1 MNVKRLGQLLALA
14 VVVTTTSGCASYRVS
29 SDIDTPATPVVSPS
43 GQVIITEGP
52 LSDRNFQVLGPVEV
66 SVKKLTVFH
75 KNPTK
80 EQANEA
86 LIEKAR
92 LIGADAVINV
102 TYTTG
107 IGFTTWGYIDAKGT
121 AVKFSGG
128 SVKVTLVNPKTEQ
141 SVTCPEDFDRPRLMT
156 EEQAAQQ
163 RAWHADFQRSHNRLP
178 TPMEGCLKVYEI
190 LGFVRTATAE
200 PLKPSVAPAE
210 RVYTNPVYRWS
221 ISYPSSW
228 AVDSAD
234 VSFVRITSS
243 TDNALCGIHSG
254 AVPFKTVDEFA
265 DTTLANNEQYF
276 RDRGQVFVI
285 SARRQISLPNDITGI
300 DVLTGIGAGGK
311 SRRVYILVDPR
322 GFMIDCETYAKD
334 WDRLEPF
341 YDRIVKSFTMGK

>member
-1 MNVKRLGQLLALA
+1 MWYRPGDKGFSLKAYSASGKLVITETRLVFGEKNETFEIDAREIKSITWGKMPGDTYNEWAIIQYGEPEKVAGFKDGSRLGWG
-14 VVVTTTSGCASYRVS
+14 T
-29 SDIDTPATPVVSPS
+29 DTKLIYSTLKSAFERSIPA
-43 GQVIITEGP
+43 
-52 LSDRNFQVLGPVEV
+52 
-66 SVKKLTVFH
+66 
-75 KNPTK
+75 
-80 EQANEA
+80 A
-86 LIEKAR
+86 
-92 LIGADAVINV
+92 
-102 TYTTG
+102 
-107 IGFTTWGYIDAKGT
+107 
-121 AVKFSGG
+121 
-128 SVKVTLVNPKTEQ
+128 KVTLINPKTEQ
-141 SVTCPEDFDRPRLMT
+141 SVTCPEDIIKPLFMT
-156 EEQAAQQ
+156 QEQAAQQ

-285 SARRQISLPNDITGI
+285 SARRQISLPNDIAGI

-322 GFMIDCETYAKD
+322 GFMIDCETYAKG

-341 YDRIVKSFTMGK
+341 YDRIVKSFTIGK